1 MYNVAASYR
10 LLEILHIYGK
20 CKSNIIDLTAAD
32 LKLSGNH
39 AGERRIA
46 VNIKFVRLL
55 KSNNPSTAVA
65 DEFYSSIQPGGTSP
79 WLDRTISLSTR
90 DERSCLNKGQERI

>member
-1 MYNVAASYR
+1 VYNVAASYR
-10 LLEILHIYGK
+10 LLEIMHIYVK
-20 CKSNIIDLTAAD
+20 CKSNIIDLTAGD

-65 DEFYSSIQPGGTSP
+65 GEIFSSIQPGGTGP
-79 WLDRTISLSTR
+79 WLDRTISLSTHNG
-90 DERSCLNKGQERI
+90 EIVF

>member
-1 MYNVAASYR
+1 VHAYV
-10 LLEILHIYGK
+10 K
-20 CKSNIIDLTAAD
+20 CKSNIINLTAAD

-39 AGERRIA
+39 MGERRIA

-65 DEFYSSIQPGGTSP
+65 DEIFSSIQPGGTGP
-79 WLDRTISLSTR
+79 WPDRTIS
-90 DERSCLNKGQERI
+90 